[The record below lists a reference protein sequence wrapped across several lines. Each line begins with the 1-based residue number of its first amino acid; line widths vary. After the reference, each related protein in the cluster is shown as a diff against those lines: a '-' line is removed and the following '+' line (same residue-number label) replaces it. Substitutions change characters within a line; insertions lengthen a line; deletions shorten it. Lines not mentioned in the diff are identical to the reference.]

1 MAATSG
7 GATPA
12 APPGQP
18 ARAEAAA
25 PAAARGLP
33 RWLRVV
39 GRQSASVAVTLLGL
53 LALTFFIGRMLP
65 IDPVI
70 AIVGE
75 QADRATYDMVF
86 HQLGLDKPLYQ
97 QFLLFIRD
105 MLSGDFGNALFTGNT
120 VAGDLKRVFPATIE
134 LATFAVCIGVGVGV
148 PLGIFAAVYRG
159 SALDHIAR
167 FVGLLGYSSPT
178 FWLGLMG
185 LILFY
190 ASLGIVGGPG
200 RLDVTFLDIVDER
213 TGLLLVD
220 ALLAGEYEVFWNAF
234 SHIVL
239 PGSILG
245 YASMAYIS
253 RMTRSFM
260 LEQLGQEYIVAAR
273 VKGLSRWR
281 VVWRH
286 AFRNI
291 LVQLITVI
299 ALAYA
304 FLLEGAVL
312 TETVFAWP
320 GFGRYLTSG
329 LLAGDMNAVLA
340 CVLIIGIIFV
350 GLNLLSDILYR
361 TLDPR
366 TK

>member
-1 MAATSG
+1 VAGAETTTRTAAGTP
-7 GATPA
+7 PA
-12 APPGQP
+12 A
-18 ARAEAAA
+18 R
-25 PAAARGLP
+25 LP
-33 RWLRVV
+33 RWVAL
-39 GRQSASVAVTLLGL
+39 GAKQLGSVLVTLLGL
-53 LALTFFIGRMLP
+53 LALTFFMGRMLP

-70 AIVGE
+70 AIIGE
-75 QADRATYDMVF
+75 QAEKSTYDMVYA
-86 HQLGLDKPLYQ
+86 QLGLDKPLYV
-97 QFLLFIRD
+97 QFLVFIRD
-105 MLSGDFGNALFTGNT
+105 MLTGEFGDALFTGNK
-120 VAGDLKRVFPATIE
+120 VATDLKRVFPATIE
-134 LATFAVCIGVGVGV
+134 LATVAIMIGVGFGV
-148 PLGIFAAVYRG
+148 PFGMLAAVYRG
-159 SALDHIAR
+159 SVLDHVAR
-167 FVGLLGYSSPT
+167 FIGLLGYSSPT

-190 ASLGIVGGPG
+190 AMLGWVSGPG
-200 RLDVTFLDIVDER
+200 RLNVIYLDMVEHR

-220 ALLAGEYEVFWNAF
+220 SLLAGEPEVFRDAF

-239 PGSILG
+239 PASILG

-273 VKGLSRWR
+273 VKGMSRWH
-281 VVWRH
+281 VVWRL

-350 GLNLLSDILYR
+350 GLNLLSDVLYR
-361 TLDPR
+361 SLDPR
-366 TK
+366 TR

>member
-1 MAATSG
+1 VAGNT
-7 GATPA
+7 T
-12 APPGQP
+12 
-18 ARAEAAA
+18 AA
-25 PAAARGLP
+25 PAGREPGLP
-33 RWLRVV
+33 KWLKLV
-39 GRQSASVAVTLLGL
+39 GRQVASVLVTLLGL
-53 LALTFFIGRMLP
+53 LALTFFMGRMLP

-70 AIVGE
+70 AIIGE
-75 QADRATYDMVF
+75 QAEKETYDMVYA
-86 HQLGLDKPLYQ
+86 QLGLDKPLYV
-97 QFLLFIRD
+97 QFALFIRD
-105 MLSGDFGNALFTGNT
+105 MMTGEFGDALFTGNK
-120 VAGDLKRVFPATIE
+120 VAEDLKRVFPATIE
-134 LATFAVCIGVGVGV
+134 LATVAIMFGVGLGV
-148 PLGIFAAVYRG
+148 PFGMLAAVYRG
-159 SALDHIAR
+159 SVLDHVAR
-167 FVGLLGYSSPT
+167 FIGLLGYSSPT

-190 ASLGIVGGPG
+190 ATLGWVGGPG
-200 RLDVTFLDIVDER
+200 RLDVIYLDMVDTR

-220 ALLAGEYEVFWNAF
+220 SLLAGEPDVFWNAF

-239 PGSILG
+239 PASILG

-273 VKGLSRWR
+273 VKGMSRWR

-350 GLNLLSDILYR
+350 GLNLLSDVLYR
-361 TLDPR
+361 MLDPR
-366 TK
+366 TR

>member
-1 MAATSG
+1 MPS
-7 GATPA
+7 
-12 APPGQP
+12 
-18 ARAEAAA
+18 
-25 PAAARGLP
+25 
-33 RWLRVV
+33 WLKTA
-39 GRQSASVAVTLLGL
+39 GKQAASVLVTLLGL
-53 LALTFFIGRMLP
+53 LALTFFMGRMLP

-70 AIVGE
+70 AIIGE
-75 QADRATYDMVF
+75 QAEKETYDMVF
-86 HQLGLDKPLYQ
+86 AQLGLDKPLYV
-97 QFLLFIRD
+97 QFWLFIRD
-105 MLSGDFGNALFTGNT
+105 MMSGEFGNALFTGNA
-120 VAGDLKRVFPATIE
+120 VAHDIRRVFPATIE
-134 LATFAVCIGVGVGV
+134 LATVAIMFGVGIGV
-148 PLGIFAAVYRG
+148 PLGMLAAVYRG
-159 SALDHIAR
+159 SVLDHVAR

-190 ASLGIVGGPG
+190 ASLGWVGGPG
-200 RLDVTFLDIVDER
+200 RLDVVYLDMVDTR

-220 ALLAGEYEVFWNAF
+220 ALLAGEPEVFWNAF
-234 SHIVL
+234 SHIIL
-239 PGSILG
+239 PASILG

-273 VKGLSRWR
+273 VKGMSRWR

-340 CVLIIGIIFV
+340 CVLIIGTIFV
-350 GLNLLSDILYR
+350 GLNLLSDVLYR
-361 TLDPR
+361 LLDPR
-366 TK
+366 TR

>member
-1 MAATSG
+1 MGFLKQAG
-7 GATPA
+7 
-12 APPGQP
+12 
-18 ARAEAAA
+18 
-25 PAAARGLP
+25 
-33 RWLRVV
+33 
-39 GRQSASVAVTLLGL
+39 SVAVTLLGL
-53 LALTFFIGRMLP
+53 LAITFFMGRLLP

-75 QADRATYDMVF
+75 QADKATYDMV
-86 HQLGLDKPLYQ
+86 HHRLGLDKPLVT

-105 MLSGDFGNALFTGNT
+105 MATGEFGEALFTGNK
-120 VAGDLKRVFPATIE
+120 VAVDLGRVFPATIE
-134 LATFAVCIGVGVGV
+134 LATFAIMIGVGVGV
-148 PLGIFAAVYRG
+148 PLGVFAAVYRG
-159 SALDHIAR
+159 SPVDQIAR

-185 LILFY
+185 LIVFY
-190 ASLGIVGGPG
+190 AALGWVGGPG
-200 RLDVTFLDIVDER
+200 RLDVSFLDMVERR

-220 ALLAGEYEVFWNAF
+220 AALAGEWEVFGNAF

-245 YASMAYIS
+245 YASLAYIS

-260 LEQLGQEYIVAAR
+260 LEQLAQEYIIAAR

-281 VVWRH
+281 VVRRH

-291 LVQLITVI
+291 RVQLITVI

-340 CVLIIGIIFV
+340 CVLIIGVIFV
-350 GLNLLSDILYR
+350 SLNMLADILYR
-361 TLDPR
+361 IMDPR
-366 TK
+366 TR

>member
-1 MAATSG
+1 MATSE
-7 GATPA
+7 PA
-12 APPGQP
+12 ARTGAPSSVGVP
-18 ARAEAAA
+18 A
-25 PAAARGLP
+25 PAGLP
-33 RWLRVV
+33 NWVKAG
-39 GRQSASVAVTLLGL
+39 GRQAASVAVTLLGL
-53 LALTFFIGRMLP
+53 LALTFFMGRMLP

-70 AIVGE
+70 AIIGE
-75 QADRATYDMVF
+75 QAEKSTYDMVYA
-86 HQLGLDKPLYQ
+86 QLGLDKPLYV
-97 QFLLFIRD
+97 QFWLFIRD
-105 MLSGDFGNALFTGNT
+105 MMTGEFGNALFTGNS
-120 VAGDLKRVFPATIE
+120 VADDLKRVFPATIE
-134 LATFAVCIGVGVGV
+134 LATVSIVIGIGLGV
-148 PLGIFAAVYRG
+148 PFGILAAVYRG
-159 SALDHIAR
+159 SVLDHVAR
-167 FVGLLGYSSPT
+167 FIGLLGYSSPN

-190 ASLGIVGGPG
+190 ATLGWVGGPG
-200 RLDVTFLDIVDER
+200 RLDVMFIDMVEPR
-213 TGLLLVD
+213 TGLLLLD
-220 ALLAGEYEVFWNAF
+220 ALLAGEDEVFWDAF
-234 SHIVL
+234 RHIVL
-239 PGSILG
+239 PASILG
-245 YASMAYIS
+245 YSSMAYIS

-273 VKGLSRWR
+273 VKGMSRWR

-340 CVLIIGIIFV
+340 CVLIIGFIFV
-350 GLNLLSDILYR
+350 GLNLLSDVLYR

-366 TK
+366 TR